1 MSKKH
6 DPLLS
11 NLHFLISEH
20 LGRLQRRLET
30 EVQEWALKMTDEL
43 PAEYG
48 KRLLKRAGIEPK
60 KEERLDDQ
68 DTT

>member
-1 MSKKH
+1 MSKH
-6 DPLLS
+6 DPLVA

-30 EVQEWALKMTDEL
+30 EVQEWAEKLSSEL
-43 PAEYG
+43 PPEYG

-60 KEERLDDQ
+60 KEERLGDQ
-68 DTT
+68 DTA